1 MEIEFLCLKKMIK
14 NNIDKILNKIDNLED
29 ILNGL
34 TEKRKILLDEND
46 NKIINQIDEKIED
59 LNNDIDNTD
68 SFIKTLKNELMEKSY
83 ELKIDIKKYKTKL
96 CNFDNCKKHFCT
108 YAHNK
113 KELRQYIDNKKNQ
126 NIINDHKEIK
136 NNNILKSDDK
146 NDQLIEML
154 NIKENNNK
162 NNSDHVNIN
171 EKDRNNNITNLVN
184 EFHTHFEDHIKY
196 IKKSIDDEKYGIDM
210 KIELNKI
217 MSDILLFKNNIYDIL
232 K

>member
-1 MEIEFLCLKKMIK
+1 MIK

-46 NKIINQIDEKIED
+46 SKIINQIDEKIED

-68 SFIKTLKNELMEKSY
+68 LFIKTLKNELMKKSY

-96 CNFDNCKKHFCT
+96 CNFDNCKKYFCT
-108 YAHNK
+108 YAHNE
-113 KELRQYIDNKKNQ
+113 KELRQYIDNK
-126 NIINDHKEIK
+126 
-136 NNNILKSDDK
+136 NILKSDDK
-146 NDQLIEML
+146 NDKLIEML

-162 NNSDHVNIN
+162 NNYDNVNIN
-171 EKDRNNNITNLVN
+171 EKDKNNNITNLVN
-184 EFHTHFEDHIKY
+184 ELYIHFEDHIKY

-217 MSDILLFKNNIYDIL
+217 MSDILLFKNNVYDIL